1 MSNYIEFETFSNGPV
16 FFGSKGRLEDLTKS
30 LNEDLSEWT
39 MVRVP
44 IKQEFIDDL
53 TEITTYEFRYRLY
66 LSTVYSLFGLDDSVA
81 NRYADYY
88 WEKDKDG
95 NITNVCLP

>member
-1 MSNYIEFETFSNGPV
+1 MSNYIEVDLFSNDQV
-16 FFGSKGRLEDLTKS
+16 FLDSKKNLKELTKR

-39 MVRVP
+39 MVKVP
-44 IKQEFIDDL
+44 IKREFIDDL
-53 TEITTYEFRYRLY
+53 TEVTTYEFRYRLY
-66 LSTVYSLFGLDDSVA
+66 LSTVYRMLGFDDSVA
-81 NRYADYY
+81 NRYIGYY

>member
-1 MSNYIEFETFSNGPV
+1 MSNYIEVETFSNGSV
-16 FFGSKGRLEDLTKS
+16 FFDSKGRLEDLIKS

-53 TEITTYEFRYRLY
+53 TEMTMYEFRYRLY
-66 LSTVYSLFGLDDSVA
+66 LSTVYTLLGFDDSVA
-81 NRYADYY
+81 NRYIGYY